1 MPEFMNILKKRRSI
15 YTLGKEVSLKDEEI
29 EALIKEVVKHSPTA
43 FNSQTQRVV
52 ILFDKAHQK
61 LWDLTET
68 ALKPVT
74 PPEAFPNTQA
84 KLQGFSQAKG
94 TVLFFE
100 DTDIVKG
107 LQEQFALYADNFPV
121 WSEQASG
128 LTQSNVWLALSEA
141 GLGANLQHYN
151 PLIDAAVQKEWS
163 LPTTWS
169 LRAQLVFGSIE
180 ADAGEKEFMDEI
192 DRYQV
197 FH

>member
-29 EALIKEVVKHSPTA
+29 ESLIKEVVKHSPTA

-180 ADAGEKEFMDEI
+180 ADAGEKEFMDET